1 MGGIMKKLDFNKPVH
16 GGDVW
21 TAAQRWGMDLDEI
34 LDFSANIN
42 PLGPSPLA
50 LEAIVANISRLTH
63 YPEPCGDSCK
73 LALAEHLEVDEANVV
88 LGNGGS
94 ELIYLLGRMF
104 YKKRLVLL
112 APCFSEYGEGL
123 ENPHILRIPLD
134 ASRGFELPWPGIME
148 ALEPGDLIFIGNPNN
163 PTGNLFNP
171 QQLLELAAYVRDLSG
186 TMVVDEAFL
195 DFAGRKL
202 SLSQE
207 VEHNPHLVVVGSL
220 TKFFAI
226 PGLRLGYAVAC
237 KEHIERIEFLLP
249 TWRINTLAI
258 AAGRASLADTAYMEK
273 TIRVVG
279 QERRFLMEQLQAL
292 DFLQVF
298 PGASNFLLIN
308 AEKSGLTAAQWA
320 ENLRRYGI
328 LIRNCSNFANLS
340 PYYFRIAVKSHDQNL
355 RLIEALKQ
363 VNAGVFAY

>member
-1 MGGIMKKLDFNKPVH
+1 MKKPDYSKPVH

-50 LEAIVANISRLTH
+50 LQAIVENIPRLTH
-63 YPEPCGDSCK
+63 YPEPCGESCR
-73 LALAEHLEVDEANVV
+73 LALAEYLKVDEANVV

-123 ENPHILRIPLD
+123 ENPHIVRIPLD
-134 ASRGFELPWPGIME
+134 AGSGFALPWPGIME
-148 ALEPGDLIFIGNPNN
+148 ALEPGDLIFVGNPNN
-163 PTGNLFNP
+163 PTGNLFDP
-171 QQLLELAAYVRDLSG
+171 RQLLELAAYVRDLEG

-195 DFAGRKL
+195 DFTGREL
-202 SLSQE
+202 SLTQE
-207 VEHNPHLVVVGSL
+207 VEDNPHLIVVGSL

-237 KEHIERIEFLLP
+237 KEHIQRIEFLLP

-258 AAGRASLADTAYMEK
+258 AAGRASLADRIYIENTVSLM
-273 TIRVVG
+273 R
-279 QERRFLMEQLQAL
+279 QERRFLMEQLQEL
-292 DFLQVF
+292 DFLQAF

-320 ENLRRYGI
+320 EHLRRYGI
-328 LIRNCSNFANLS
+328 LIRDCSNFANLS
-340 PYYFRIAVKSHDQNL
+340 PYYFRIAVKNRHHNL
-355 RLIEALKQ
+355 RLIEALKR
-363 VNAGVFAY
+363 VIAGVFTY